1 MSKITYL
8 IIFGV
13 LIFSSWRNK
22 LSGQDILETLSQK
35 MCDCIESNNFKNAA
49 QIEPCYDDIFANN
62 YDDICKYYKTAE
74 LTDSQIDEFGYKIAA
89 KTLEI
94 CDYIK
99 NTFPT
104 GLVGE
109 KRSKQAIIECADL
122 KNGEFYYLTQKPG
135 SKVLDT
141 TFVTISGDS
150 YLEKLRNR
158 TTYSKLK
165 INWKDD
171 CSFELVFE
179 ESNDPFKKEMLK
191 KGDIFIYEV
200 VANEY
205 ESFFIE
211 IDWQG
216 TIFQSQI
223 FKIR

>member
-1 MSKITYL
+1 M
-8 IIFGV
+8 
-13 LIFSSWRNK
+13 
-22 LSGQDILETLSQK
+22 SGQDTLEKLSNK

-62 YDDICKYYKTAE
+62 YDDICKYYMTAE

-104 GLVGE
+104 GIVGE

-191 KGDIFIYEV
+191 KGDIFIYEM
-200 VANEY
+200 VANED

-211 IDWQG
+211 INWQG